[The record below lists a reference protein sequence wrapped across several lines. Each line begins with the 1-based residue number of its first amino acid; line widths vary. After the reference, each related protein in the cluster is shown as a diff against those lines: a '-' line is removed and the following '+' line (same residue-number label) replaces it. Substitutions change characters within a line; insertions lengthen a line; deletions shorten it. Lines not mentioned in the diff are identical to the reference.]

1 MDSSSRDPLTPARP
15 LAALSPGA
23 GGEGVTARASGSE
36 LPLPLAGEGGGEGL
50 GEPPTRRWPRW
61 LRRGP
66 MELAACCVIALGFLM
81 MLQPFAMT
89 LYTWSFVT
97 TLAGTLMFII
107 VSKFPQ

>member
-1 MDSSSRDPLTPARP
+1 
-15 LAALSPGA
+15 
-23 GGEGVTARASGSE
+23 
-36 LPLPLAGEGGGEGL
+36 
-50 GEPPTRRWPRW
+50 
-61 LRRGP
+61 